1 MYWLMYIW
9 DGGWGKI
16 RFKRIIVWMKV
27 RMEASFSLFILSW
40 YFGKKIRT
48 AITFCLW
55 ILFFFLRI
63 RCVIST
69 LIKHFWKIDQN
80 NFKLSIDGHHY
91 ELASPVVSLGVFGK
105 LWIKIALCKMYL
117 SNVVVEY
124 TIFRNGFS

>member
-1 MYWLMYIW
+1 MEDEAKLDLKGLLFEWRY
-9 DGGWGKI
+9 
-16 RFKRIIVWMKV
+16 VWRLV
-27 RMEASFSLFILSW
+27 SLFSSSPDILAKNKNSNHVL
-40 YFGKKIRT
+40 FMNT
-48 AITFCLW
+48 
-55 ILFFFLRI
+55 FFFLRI

-91 ELASPVVSLGVFGK
+91 ELASPVFSLGVFGK

-117 SNVVVEY
+117 SNVDVEH

>member
-1 MYWLMYIW
+1 
-9 DGGWGKI
+9 
-16 RFKRIIVWMKV
+16 MKV

-40 YFGKKIRT
+40 YFGKKYEQQSR
-48 AITFCLW
+48 FVYEYF
-55 ILFFFLRI
+55 FFFLRI

-91 ELASPVVSLGVFGK
+91 ELVSPVVSLGVFGK